1 MCAFVNDSTHTVF
14 HPANDRREN
23 DSLEQQLDNTIA
35 TPFDAKPPVRASST
49 PTPSVKENLPPT
61 ENDKERETR
70 LVELFANQ
78 QNDLRNERLVQE
90 NAKLKK
96 LVIGLLIFTIAQSTM
111 FGAHVVYTNMS
122 KKVDVKVKTEVE
134 NLHEKLDLMSN
145 RVERTSNKNLQHG
158 AAIKVLSSLTSS
170 FNEMEMKRLE
180 QQEDDFYE
188 EIKRSRKEL

>member
-70 LVELFANQ
+70 LVEFPCGRPGCDAAPGDHTRNRCPVVCRRCQRRCRSVKACDQNASAAMGRSKDKWLKSFAKAQ
-78 QNDLRNERLVQE
+78 KAQMAIPLDEKTKNDEKI
-90 NAKLKK
+90 ASKPKK
-96 LVIGLLIFTIAQSTM
+96 
-111 FGAHVVYTNMS
+111 
-122 KKVDVKVKTEVE
+122 
-134 NLHEKLDLMSN
+134 
-145 RVERTSNKNLQHG
+145 NKN
-158 AAIKVLSSLTSS
+158 
-170 FNEMEMKRLE
+170 NN
-180 QQEDDFYE
+180 
-188 EIKRSRKEL
+188 